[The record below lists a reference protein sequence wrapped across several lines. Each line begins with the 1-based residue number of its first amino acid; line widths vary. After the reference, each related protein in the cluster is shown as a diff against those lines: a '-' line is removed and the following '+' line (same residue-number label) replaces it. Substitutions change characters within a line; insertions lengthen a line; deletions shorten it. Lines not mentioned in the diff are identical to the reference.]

1 METFIKKIES
11 YGIKSKQI
19 DVIILVGS
27 YATGRNSTDSDL
39 DLILVTKE
47 KQEILSN
54 PKFIYNF
61 GIVLNQQIEY
71 YGACTSLRVW
81 YASGLEVEFG
91 FVDPSWIEKPLDLG
105 TKEVLLPAYRV
116 LVDKESNFEDLN
128 LRD

>member
-1 METFIKKIES
+1 MVSSQNKLMRLFLWVLMQQEET
-11 YGIKSKQI
+11 
-19 DVIILVGS
+19 
-27 YATGRNSTDSDL
+27 A
-39 DLILVTKE
+39 LILIWILSLYKKE